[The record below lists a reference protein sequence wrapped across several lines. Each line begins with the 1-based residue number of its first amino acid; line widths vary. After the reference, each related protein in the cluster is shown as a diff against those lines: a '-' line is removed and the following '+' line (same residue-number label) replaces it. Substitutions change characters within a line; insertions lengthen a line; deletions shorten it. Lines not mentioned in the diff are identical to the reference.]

1 MSDSEEDLE
10 FFILLDSNYCLK
22 EYNTRTWIH
31 DFNKDR
37 ADSEFFKTSWPMRKY
52 PDKYKDYHRMRT
64 ETFDYILEAI
74 RDDLETQSNFR
85 DCISPEEKLTIT
97 IRLVQLYFYY

>member
-10 FFILLDSNYCLK
+10 FVLLLDSNYFLK
-22 EYNTRTWIH
+22 QCNTRKWVH

-37 ADSEFFKTSWPMRKY
+37 GDSEFFKTSWPMRNY

-74 RDDLETQSNFR
+74 KCDLAKHSNYGN
-85 DCISPEEKLTIT
+85 CISPEKTLTIT
-97 IRLVQLYFYY
+97 LR